1 MNAGNIPKLF
11 IILFDIV
18 TKHIVTL
25 KLSKHYCNFVY
36 IVNLH
41 FVMF

>member
-1 MNAGNIPKLF
+1 MNTRNIPTFF

-18 TKHIVTL
+18 TKHIVIL
-25 KLSKHYCNFVY
+25 KFSKHYCNFVY